1 MLTKLYQLIKPSATK
16 RLLFYLSADLLFT
29 LFTLYL
35 AYLLRFNFYIE
46 ARFLETFW
54 RVYALLA
61 LLKIATFYY
70 FKLYYVIWRF
80 FSLVESRQLAIAHI
94 IAYSLFVLIFYLFSD
109 YLNPFPRSVIFID
122 FALSLLVLGLFRASK
137 RLVLSTSISTNQK
150 PSLVIGVNDDS
161 VSFVKNALTGH
172 DEYYPIALI
181 SSEDDETLTQG
192 YIQQLRVLSLAQMP
206 TLVQNEKIEAAI
218 IAPDIKGDALNQ
230 IYDTLEALN
239 IYDIKRIHTLS
250 DNTNQLQE
258 LSIEELLAR
267 EPKDLDKEAI
277 RAFIAHKTV
286 LITGAGG
293 SIGSEIAK
301 QCHQFGAKALILVD
315 NSEFNLYSIGEA
327 LPHAT
332 LSLTSVTNA
341 EALSKLFAVHAV
353 DIVVHAAAYKHVPI
367 CEINASMAI
376 ANNVIGTKNIIDV
389 SIEHAVKK
397 VVIISTDKAVRP
409 TNVMGTTKRIGEL
422 YAQNVDAKETEIAA
436 VRFGNVLGSSGSVIP
451 KFKRLIEE
459 GKNLTVTH
467 PQMTRYFMMITEA
480 CQLVLQAAAMA
491 KGGELFI
498 LDMGKPVK
506 IVDLA
511 RAMIR
516 LYGKQ
521 DEIGIT
527 YTGLRAG
534 EKMYEEL
541 LISDAE
547 AKTKYESIYVANPT
561 PYGIATLQSDIE
573 TLLHADDK
581 IAQLQKIVPEYYPNT
596 TPAS

>member
-1 MLTKLYQLIKPSATK
+1 MLTKLYQFLKPSATK
-16 RLLFYLSADLLFT
+16 RLLFYLGADLLFT

-70 FKLYYVIWRF
+70 FNLYYVIWRF

-94 IAYSLFVLIFYLFSD
+94 IAYSLFALIFYLFSD

-150 PSLVIGVNDDS
+150 PSLVIGVNDAS

-206 TLVQNEKIEAAI
+206 ALVQNEKIEAAI

-277 RAFIAHKTV
+277 RAFIAHKSV

-506 IVDLA
+506 IDDLA

-581 IAQLQKIVPEYYPNT
+581 IAQLQKIVPEYYPST